1 MNKITEF
8 GLFRFVTVV
17 TLGALLALR
26 SNDLNAAITTII
38 SVFAILVVCMPIAL
52 LIPKKSPVAHII
64 GVIIAVRIV
73 SLTLFFLPEI
83 LDIPQDFVLT
93 FGYAKGAYL
102 LLLSPLISS
111 YVLFGR
117 KQLAFGWMAFGVFL
131 PTILLLGTLRHSWSG
146 NLFFGRSLLR
156 LPPIYVLM
164 NPAGILMIIAAATAT
179 VVFIYRRRGHWAF
192 KMIPRIQS
200 GLTIYSQYAP
210 QDNER
215 SLLVG
220 MLGYSLW
227 TGFLVAVSTLLMS
240 AFSSAPF
247 RFSVLSLAV
256 VFPTIFTCFFSKY
269 SKSGRLLFSDSLINY
284 IILPAHVLLVILPSE
299 MLSVELKGNTF
310 AMNNILIILTASVFT
325 FFVMFLSLL
334 FIRVS
339 ARKALFSKPFNCIE
353 GGAMTFGTLSMLVIL
368 AQLSFAVGE
377 KMIAIYQ
384 TGI

>member
-1 MNKITEF
+1 
-8 GLFRFVTVV
+8 
-17 TLGALLALR
+17 
-26 SNDLNAAITTII
+26 
-38 SVFAILVVCMPIAL
+38 
-52 LIPKKSPVAHII
+52 
-64 GVIIAVRIV
+64 
-73 SLTLFFLPEI
+73 
-83 LDIPQDFVLT
+83 
-93 FGYAKGAYL
+93 
-102 LLLSPLISS
+102 
-111 YVLFGR
+111 
-117 KQLAFGWMAFGVFL
+117 
-131 PTILLLGTLRHSWSG
+131 
-146 NLFFGRSLLR
+146 
-156 LPPIYVLM
+156 
-164 NPAGILMIIAAATAT
+164 MIIAAATAT

-269 SKSGRLLFSDSLINY
+269 SESGRLLFSDSLINY
-284 IILPAHVLLVILPSE
+284 IILPAHVLLVVLPSE